1 MKSSLSREASKQL
14 ARTPSKLPGLTF
26 EVNSKGL
33 TQYFF
38 LCYKTLCSG
47 KLQGHKSGSRRD
59 KNTI

>member
-33 TQYFF
+33 TQHFF
-38 LCYKTLCSG
+38 PCYKTLCSG
-47 KLQGHKSGSRRD
+47 KLQGHKSGSR
-59 KNTI
+59 